1 MPNNFIKENKRMR
14 ETNPEK
20 FTTVSVHNS
29 LSQSLEAKKLISKRN
44 EEARFYE
51 LEELILDTPALDPK
65 FPGYVSEYNNLQIRL
80 NGDN

>member
-1 MPNNFIKENKRMR
+1 MR

-20 FTTVSVHNS
+20 FITVSVHNS
-29 LSQSLEAKKLISKRN
+29 LSQSLEAKERIRKRD

-65 FPGYVSEYNNLQIRL
+65 FPEYVSEYNNLQIRL